1 MWHERPHG
9 VTQLADGLGWSE
21 PASCPVVPA
30 KVLAGRE
37 VAGWYCGPKQHVVS
51 LARQSHVEL
60 LMRWV

>member
-1 MWHERPHG
+1 M
-9 VTQLADGLGWSE
+9 QLADGLGWSE

-30 KVLAGRE
+30 KVLAVRE

-51 LARQSHVEL
+51 LARQCHVEL